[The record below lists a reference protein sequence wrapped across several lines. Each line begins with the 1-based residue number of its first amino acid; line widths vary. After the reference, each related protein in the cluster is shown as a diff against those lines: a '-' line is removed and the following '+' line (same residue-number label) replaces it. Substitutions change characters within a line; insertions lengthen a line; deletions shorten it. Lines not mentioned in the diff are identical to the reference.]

1 MSLLTCMAALLL
13 HARLLLRPALLGSR
27 PCSKHL
33 SHNYAVCLPL
43 PTPFRRRLSSGSR
56 TRPSPSSC
64 WAAAAR
70 VRGGSWVWLG
80 RLLAYTWV
88 WSYFCSACCCIA
100 SSACASGKDH
110 RCRPTSQTRPST
122 FPSLPTRPSCI
133 PCAGKTTCAVFRMF
147 DHWRAAFE
155 AGEPLHQVFVTVS
168 ATLKEQ
174 VGGWVVGVW
183 LGGWLAGW
191 LARWVAR
198 WLAGWVVAGLKVA
211 LWSAQCA

>member
-1 MSLLTCMAALLL
+1 
-13 HARLLLRPALLGSR
+13 
-27 PCSKHL
+27 
-33 SHNYAVCLPL
+33 
-43 PTPFRRRLSSGSR
+43 
-56 TRPSPSSC
+56 
-64 WAAAAR
+64 
-70 VRGGSWVWLG
+70 
-80 RLLAYTWV
+80 
-88 WSYFCSACCCIA
+88 
-100 SSACASGKDH
+100 
-110 RCRPTSQTRPST
+110 
-122 FPSLPTRPSCI
+122 
-133 PCAGKTTCAVFRMF
+133 MF